1 MFSINRNLFFGIK
14 YFPKFEF
21 WENTILEFL
30 RRSSIYALDFWS
42 KLPNKPENNTGFF
55 EFDGTDE
62 EMDRQYYGF
71 RAQNESMIN
80 WAC

>member
-1 MFSINRNLFFGIK
+1 LKDSTKRNNANAHRYTKEQLEWLTDCHKDWLSFFG
-14 YFPKFEF
+14 
-21 WENTILEFL
+21 
-30 RRSSIYALDFWS
+30 YA